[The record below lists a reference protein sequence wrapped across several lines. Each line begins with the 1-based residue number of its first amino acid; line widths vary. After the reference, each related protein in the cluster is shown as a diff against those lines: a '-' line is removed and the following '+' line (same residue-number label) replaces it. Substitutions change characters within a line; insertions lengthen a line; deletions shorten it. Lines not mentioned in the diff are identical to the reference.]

1 MPSLFLF
8 MGNSLLQVH
17 ADTSSDTSNVD
28 GENLVSQSLIFNI
41 APEVGHNELWSFQMS
56 LPKAR
61 EWIVSAARANYQEL
75 SKLAKDENKLV
86 RIQVSP
92 S

>member
-1 MPSLFLF
+1 
-8 MGNSLLQVH
+8 
-17 ADTSSDTSNVD
+17 
-28 GENLVSQSLIFNI
+28 
-41 APEVGHNELWSFQMS
+41 MS

-86 RIQVSP
+86 RLQVSSLVCHSVIIRSLGYQREP
-92 S
+92 KYEINLIIHDPKLNCSFFRS